1 MSSITALSEYKKS
14 SLINAGVI
22 LVGLAMV
29 FLRHSLPGIVLEVSL
44 FILSLVIL
52 VRAADVFTDLAV
64 IVGERL
70 GLSKLNTGI
79 LIIAIGTSAPELFAS
94 IGAMLNNQP
103 EMIVG
108 NVLGTVVANCL
119 LGIGIAAMF
128 AKQPLDV
135 HRDVLSTQMSVFL
148 VSVLLTGLALIDGH
162 FTRLEGIVLLVVLGF
177 YLRHNILY
185 TKEPASDED
194 NQDEAQK
201 DQADNK
207 QPIGVLSI
215 LLVVNLACLFAS
227 GDIVVSSLSNGA
239 ELLGLSS
246 AKLATSL
253 LAIGTSIPEI
263 VTAIM
268 LVKKNNTDSLFGEI
282 IGSNIFDYLGIFG
295 VISVIKPI
303 TMSGPL
309 LDYLLLS
316 SVGAYFLLFIIMNDR
331 KIRHI
336 EGIALL
342 ALFAGFL
349 IQLTSI

>member
-1 MSSITALSEYKKS
+1 M
-14 SLINAGVI
+14 
-22 LVGLAMV
+22 
-29 FLRHSLPGIVLEVSL
+29 
-44 FILSLVIL
+44 
-52 VRAADVFTDLAV
+52 
-64 IVGERL
+64 
-70 GLSKLNTGI
+70 
-79 LIIAIGTSAPELFAS
+79 
-94 IGAMLNNQP
+94 
-103 EMIVG
+103 
-108 NVLGTVVANCL
+108 
-119 LGIGIAAMF
+119 
-128 AKQPLDV
+128 
-135 HRDVLSTQMSVFL
+135 
-148 VSVLLTGLALIDGH
+148 
-162 FTRLEGIVLLVVLGF
+162 
-177 YLRHNILY
+177 Y

>member
-1 MSSITALSEYKKS
+1 MSSITALPEYKKS
-14 SLINAGVI
+14 SLINTAVI
-22 LVGLAMV
+22 LIGLAMV
-29 FLRHSLPGIVLEVSL
+29 YLRNWLPGIALEISL

-162 FTRLEGIVLLVVLGF
+162 FTRLEGLVLLVVLGF

-185 TKEPASDED
+185 TKEPISEQGDED
-194 NQDEAQK
+194 DA
-201 DQADNK
+201 QADQTDTR
-207 QPIGVLSI
+207 QPIGMLST
-215 LLVVNLACLFAS
+215 LLLVNLACLFLS
-227 GDIVVSSLSNGA
+227 GDMVVSSLSNGA

-295 VISVIKPI
+295 IISLIKPI
-303 TMSGPL
+303 VMSGPL